1 MGVATALAATLE
13 ELAAELEL
21 DQVYMAAGQ
30 AEEPVV
36 GVLDSVVGLGPFA
49 PIKAYA
55 VTEVKSDTIRITM
68 QDAKEEVRARL
79 NIEDIVGE
87 YVQLKR
93 AGRNFKGLSPFSG
106 ERTPSFFVSPD
117 KHIWHDFSSNKGGD
131 IFSFIMEVEG
141 LDFRQSL
148 ELLARRAGVDLSMYQ
163 SSGSQEL
170 AKRKKRL
177 QDANELAARYFQQS
191 LVNNKHAQEYVFGK
205 RGLNKEV
212 VQDFRLGYAPDNGEG
227 LTSLLRKKGFSS
239 TELKDAGLTNR
250 FGGDLF
256 RGRMMVPLMDGS
268 GQVIGFT
275 GRIILDDPSAPKYLN
290 TPQTLLY
297 DKSRHVFGLSQAK
310 EAIRKGDYSVIVE
323 GNLDVVS
330 SHQAGIKQVVATAG
344 TALTES
350 HLRALSRLS
359 PIIRLAF
366 DGDKAGI
373 AATERS
379 IPIAQTVG
387 VELSI
392 ISLPDSAKDPDEL
405 IQQDPALWQ
414 KAIDTAEPV
423 VDWVIAQFAK
433 RENLQTAAGKRNFT
447 TAAVA
452 VIRALRDPVEQDH
465 YLSQIATM
473 TDTTRDALTR
483 KLSQA
488 GAAEEVPK
496 KAIKPQTN
504 PGEPTQQRTVRNQ
517 DTLLAVALSD
527 VSIQELFRGIN
538 TAVFNDDQRRAVA
551 QYIADNAGTIIDH
564 VPPGLQ
570 THEKY
575 VTMLLLHPDV
585 DNVDWAAEQRAATAN
600 DVLRSLQANHQK
612 TDTKEELLKQEAAA
626 RAAGDDKLADEILQ
640 RLSRLIRGEK

>member
-1 MGVATALAATLE
+1 M
-13 ELAAELEL
+13 
-21 DQVYMAAGQ
+21 
-30 AEEPVV
+30 
-36 GVLDSVVGLGPFA
+36 
-49 PIKAYA
+49 
-55 VTEVKSDTIRITM
+55 
-68 QDAKEEVRARL
+68 
-79 NIEDIVGE
+79 GE

-106 ERTPSFFVSPD
+106 EKTASFFVSPD

-131 IFSFIMEVEG
+131 VFSFIMEVEG
-141 LDFRQSL
+141 LDFRQAL
-148 ELLARRAGVDLSMYQ
+148 ELLARRAGVDLSLYQ

-177 QDANELAARYFQQS
+177 LEANELAAKYFQQS
-191 LVNNKHAQEYVFGK
+191 LVTNKHAQEYVFGK
-205 RGLNKEV
+205 RKLSKQI

-227 LTSLLRKKGFSS
+227 LTGLLKKKGFSAD
-239 TELKDAGLTNR
+239 EARDAGLINR
-250 FGGDLF
+250 FNGDLF
-256 RGRMMVPLMDGS
+256 RGRMMVPLMDAS

-275 GRIILDDPSAPKYLN
+275 GRIIKDDPSAPKYLN

-310 EAIRKGDYSVIVE
+310 EAIRKSDYSVIVE

-330 SHQAGIKQVVATAG
+330 SHQVAINQVVATAG
-344 TALTES
+344 TALTEG

-359 PIIRLAF
+359 PVIRLAF

-373 AATERS
+373 AATERA

-414 KAIDTAEPV
+414 KAIDAAEPV

-433 RENLQTAAGKRNFT
+433 REDLSTAGGKRNFT
-447 TAAVA
+447 TAAVT
-452 VIRALRDPVEQDH
+452 VIRTLRDPVEQDH
-465 YLSQIATM
+465 YLTQIATM

-483 KLSQA
+483 KLTQA
-488 GAAEEVPK
+488 GTEAEVPK
-496 KAIKPQTN
+496 KAIKPQAV
-504 PGEPTQQRTVRNQ
+504 GLEPSLLKADRSQ

-527 VSIQELFRGIN
+527 VYVQDLFRDLN
-538 TAVFNDDQRRAVA
+538 TSVFRGEERQAVA
-551 QYIADNAGTIIDH
+551 SYLASH
-564 VPPGLQ
+564 VGAVVDGVPQGLQ
-570 THEKY
+570 TYEKY

-585 DNVDWAAEQRAATAN
+585 GNVAWVADNRIATATE
-600 DVLRSLQANHQK
+600 VLRSLQANYQK
-612 TDTKEELLKQEAAA
+612 TDTKDELLKQEAAA
-626 RAAGDDKLADEILQ
+626 RSAGDDKTADEILQ